1 MADDHSQPP
10 PTKDRDVSPEEARS
24 YLDDLTLEETF
35 HVGQSLGRVL
45 ERLDTQFRQLADLK
59 TALEETDEK
68 VSRLVRE
75 FGFIKKAWWV
85 GLLALGFVLAKL
97 TDYLPA
103 LLSRPPG

>member
-1 MADDHSQPP
+1 MQ
-10 PTKDRDVSPEEARS
+10 V
-24 YLDDLTLEETF
+24 EETF

-45 ERLDTQFRQLADLK
+45 ERLDTQSMQLADLK

>member
-10 PTKDRDVSPEEARS
+10 PTKDRNEQPDETRS
-24 YLDDLTLEETF
+24 YLDGLTFEETF

-45 ERLDTQFRQLADLK
+45 ERLDTQANRLADLK
-59 TALEETDEK
+59 TALKETDAK
-68 VSRLVRE
+68 VSQLVRE

-97 TDYLPA
+97 TDYLPS

>member
-1 MADDHSQPP
+1 MQ
-10 PTKDRDVSPEEARS
+10 V
-24 YLDDLTLEETF
+24 EETF

-45 ERLDTQFRQLADLK
+45 ERLDTQCRQLADLK

-97 TDYLPA
+97 TDYVPA

>member
-1 MADDHSQPP
+1 MQ
-10 PTKDRDVSPEEARS
+10 V
-24 YLDDLTLEETF
+24 EETF

-45 ERLDTQFRQLADLK
+45 ERLDTQSRQLADLK

>member
-1 MADDHSQPP
+1 
-10 PTKDRDVSPEEARS
+10 VSPEEARS